1 MDKNL
6 RAVFVDS
13 NNVLAGVMQGLILP
27 DDMPVQI
34 NQQPEI
40 KPEMLPSLLGDAAIM
55 IIDHTYF
62 PTDIAKQCKGIKHV
76 VFLGVGPSSYMNVAE
91 LEALGITVHIIK
103 GYGSTSVAEFTFA
116 LMLDCA
122 KKMSFMDKGIR
133 EGDWIRTQGMQLK
146 DKTVGLIGFGDIG
159 AEMARMCQGF
169 GMKVIAW
176 NRSPKTFPGVSFVSM
191 DEVLSN
197 SDVISLHV
205 TLTDETN
212 CIISSEK
219 IAKMRPGVL
228 LVNTA
233 RGALIDDDAMI
244 DALKSGHIRHAG
256 LDVFDKEPLPKDHP
270 FTALPNVTLTAHS
283 AWRTPEAN
291 TNLISASLDHC
302 RRIAKE
308 GK

>member
-13 NNVLAGVMQGLILP
+13 NNVLAGVMQGLIRP

-40 KPEMLPSLLGDAAIM
+40 KPEMLPELLGDAPIM

-62 PTDIAKQCKGIKHV
+62 PTDIAKQCKGLKHV

-91 LEALGITVHIIK
+91 LEAMGISVHIIK

-122 KKMSFMDKGIR
+122 KKTAFMDKGIR
-133 EGDWIRTQGMQLK
+133 EGNWLRTQGMQLK

-159 AEMARMCQGF
+159 AEMARMCLGF
-169 GMKVIAW
+169 GMKVQAW
-176 NRSPKTFPGVSFVSM
+176 NRSPKTYPGVPFVSM
-191 DEVLSN
+191 DEVLAT

-205 TLTDETN
+205 TLTDETRN
-212 CIISSEK
+212 MISRER
-219 IAKMRPGVL
+219 IAKMQPGVL

-233 RGALIDDDAMI
+233 RGALIDDDALV
-244 DALKSGHIRHAG
+244 DALKSGHVRHAG
-256 LDVFDKEPLPKDHP
+256 LDVFDKEPLSKDHP
-270 FTALPNVTLTAHS
+270 YVALPNVTLTAHS

-291 TNLISASLDHC
+291 SNLLGASLDHC